1 MELKFLGRGAAFNPK
16 EGNNSAYFIENKEL
30 FLLDCGEGI
39 FERIIKNNT
48 LNDIDK
54 VNILITH
61 THSDHVGSIGSLIMY
76 CFYIKKIKTNII
88 LPADE
93 LFKNNLEQL
102 LTIFGCSTD
111 MYNAI
116 NDEKYTNKYTEFSKI
131 QYKRTNHT
139 NNLPCYS
146 IIFYTKNG
154 IVYYSGDTKDIKNLE
169 EIIKNNQKIDKIYV
183 DTTSLDY
190 EGNVHLYI
198 GELYKKIPDNLK
210 DKVYCMHLNDD
221 NCIYQAEI
229 LGFNVVE
236 NIDQIQKAKKNIH

>member
-76 CFYIKKIKTNII
+76 CFYIKKTKTNII

-102 LTIFGCSTD
+102 LTILVVAQICITLL
-111 MYNAI
+111 MMKNIQINIQNLVKYNI
-116 NDEKYTNKYTEFSKI
+116 KEQI
-131 QYKRTNHT
+131 I
-139 NNLPCYS
+139 P
-146 IIFYTKNG
+146 IIFLATVLSSILKMESY
-154 IVYYSGDTKDIKNLE
+154 IIQ
-169 EIIKNNQKIDKIYV
+169 EIQKI
-183 DTTSLDY
+183 
-190 EGNVHLYI
+190 
-198 GELYKKIPDNLK
+198 
-210 DKVYCMHLNDD
+210 
-221 NCIYQAEI
+221 
-229 LGFNVVE
+229 
-236 NIDQIQKAKKNIH
+236 